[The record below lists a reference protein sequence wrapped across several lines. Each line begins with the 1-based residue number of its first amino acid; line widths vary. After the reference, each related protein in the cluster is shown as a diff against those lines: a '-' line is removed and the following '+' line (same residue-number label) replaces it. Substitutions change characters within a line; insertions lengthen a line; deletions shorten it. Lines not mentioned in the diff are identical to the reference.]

1 MNAEY
6 IQDETALRRL
16 CQQMRGAP
24 WIALDTEFLRS
35 RTYYAHLCLIQVATP
50 DVVACVDPLVH
61 DLDIDPLLNLIH
73 SPKILKV
80 FHSARQDLE
89 VFHDLRQVAPQ
100 PLFDTQIA
108 AALAGYDDQIGY
120 AALVESITGVKLAK
134 QHTRTD
140 WKARPLTPE
149 QIRYAEDD
157 VRHLREVYVYLAE
170 RLSALGRKEWL
181 EEECAALA
189 DPALYRNEPEQAYRR
204 IRQGHLLPPEAQTV
218 LSELAAWRENTAQK
232 KNLPRSWVMADA
244 ALLEVARTAPGNLE
258 QLAEMKGVSIGN
270 ASKWGPQILEAV
282 RAGQN
287 MPPRR
292 LWNGSRP
299 LDRHQQALY
308 ARMAARVRQ
317 VAQEQKIHPGMIA
330 RRKDIQELILDGDSG
345 PLARGWR
352 RRLVGEE
359 LRSMRNASRIPEPVR
374 AG

>member
-1 MNAEY
+1 MDAEY
-6 IQDETALRRL
+6 IQNEDALKRL
-16 CQQMRGAP
+16 CRQMRGAP

-61 DLDIDPLLNLIH
+61 DLDIDPLLDLIY
-73 SPKILKV
+73 SSNVLKV

-89 VFHDLRQVAPQ
+89 VFHDIRRAVPR
-100 PLFDTQIA
+100 PVFDTQIA
-108 AALAGYDDQIGY
+108 AALTGYDDQIGY

-140 WKARPLTPE
+140 WKMRPLTPA

-157 VRHLREVYVYLAE
+157 VRHLRDVYLFLAG

-204 IRQGHLLPPEAQTV
+204 IRQGHLLSPPAQMI
-218 LSELAAWRENTAQK
+218 LRELAAWRERTAQK
-232 KNLPRSWVMADA
+232 KNLPRSWVMADT
-244 ALLEVARTAPGNLE
+244 ALLEAARAAPKNLE
-258 QLAEMKGVSIGN
+258 QLAEIKGINIGG
-270 ASKWGPQILEAV
+270 ARQWGPQILEAV

-287 MPPRR
+287 TPPRR

-299 LDRHQQALY
+299 LDRRQQALY

-317 VAQEQKIHPGMIA
+317 VAHEQKIHPGMIA

-359 LRSMRNASRIPEPVR
+359 LRSMRDALNIPEPVR

>member
-1 MNAEY
+1 MDAEY

-16 CQQMRGAP
+16 CQQMRGAT

-61 DLDIDPLLNLIH
+61 GLDIDPLLDLIH

-89 VFHDLRQVAPQ
+89 VFHDLRQVVPQ

-120 AALVESITGVKLAK
+120 AALVESVTGVKLAK
-134 QHTRTD
+134 RHTRTD

-157 VRHLREVYVYLAE
+157 VRHLRDVYLFLAE
-170 RLSALGRKEWL
+170 RLSVLDRKEWL
-181 EEECAALA
+181 EEECVAVA
-189 DPALYRNEPEQAYRR
+189 DPTLYRNEPEQAYRR
-204 IRQGHLLPPEAQTV
+204 IRQGHLLPPQAQTV
-218 LSELAAWRENTAQK
+218 LRELAAWRENTAQK

-258 QLAEMKGVSIGN
+258 QLAAIKGIGN
-270 ASKWGPQILEAV
+270 ARKWGPQILEAV
-282 RAGQN
+282 RAGKN
-287 MPPRR
+287 APPRR

-299 LDRHQQALY
+299 MDRRQQALY

-330 RRKDIQELILDGDSG
+330 KRKDIQKLVLDGDSG
-345 PLARGWR
+345 ALTHGWR
-352 RRLVGEE
+352 LRLVGEE
-359 LRSMRNASRIPEPVR
+359 LRSMRNASRMPEPVR